1 MMQQEF
7 TTQEH
12 INADGVLL
20 LNVPELK
27 DKDVEV
33 VVRPIPS
40 TALETETSPDTL
52 AEALEGLI
60 GVCSFEPDDL
70 SEHTSETY
78 AALIASDYEQ
88 TQSS

>member
-1 MMQQEF
+1 MQQEF

-12 INADGVLL
+12 INADGILL

-33 VVRPIPS
+33 VVRPIVS
-40 TALETETSPDTL
+40 AAQETEPQRETL
-52 AEALEGLI
+52 ADALKGLI

-78 AALIASDYEQ
+78 AAALARDYDKKQ
-88 TQSS
+88 QS

>member
-1 MMQQEF
+1 MQQEF

-20 LNVPELK
+20 LNMPELK

-33 VVRPIPS
+33 VVRPIASIAQKIEPQQE
-40 TALETETSPDTL
+40 TLEDALD
-52 AEALEGLI
+52 GLI

-78 AALIASDYEQ
+78 AASLARDYDQ
-88 TQSS
+88 KQQS

>member
-1 MMQQEF
+1 MKQEF

-12 INADGVLL
+12 INADGVLR

-33 VVRPIPS
+33 VVRPIAS
-40 TALETETSPDTL
+40 TAQETEPQQETL
-52 AEALEGLI
+52 ADVLEGLI

-78 AALIASDYEQ
+78 AASLAHDYDKKQ
-88 TQSS
+88 QP

>member
-1 MMQQEF
+1 MQQEF

-20 LNVPELK
+20 LNMPELK

-33 VVRPIPS
+33 VVRPIAS
-40 TALETETSPDTL
+40 IAQETEPQQETL
-52 AEALEGLI
+52 ADALDGLI

-78 AALIASDYEQ
+78 AASLARDYDQ
-88 TQSS
+88 KQQS

>member
-33 VVRPIPS
+33 VVRPIAS
-40 TALETETSPDTL
+40 AALETEPQPESL
-52 AEALEGLI
+52 AKALEGLI

-78 AALIASDYEQ
+78 AALLARDYDQ
-88 TQSS
+88 TQQ